1 MLEFK
6 VNLKNSKTQLRNPDH
21 SENQKHNNMGLFMEC
36 EALTPNSSCIKL
48 LRRKFRLYFLRIE
61 WLMKLLKLWL
71 KCMLSHQDMHAKT
84 QNNEKSHAIQLSC

>member
-6 VNLKNSKTQLRNPDH
+6 VNLKKSKTKLRNPDH
-21 SENQKHNNMGLFMEC
+21 SENQKHNMGLFMEC

-61 WLMKLLKLWL
+61 WLMK
-71 KCMLSHQDMHAKT
+71 CMLSHQDMHAKT
-84 QNNEKSHAIQLSC
+84 QNNEKSHAIQSSC